1 MRVTQQIV
9 RTSFKNDPLCGRKIY
24 SIKLPNFSTSCQREE
39 LKVDLESLNK
49 VMIRW
54 GDEMLTE
61 NIATQI
67 KIPKKTLIK
76 YLKTWLDRKDK
87 KVMVDRI

>member
-1 MRVTQQIV
+1 M
-9 RTSFKNDPLCGRKIY
+9 
-24 SIKLPNFSTSCQREE
+24 PNFSTSCQREE

-67 KIPKKTLIK
+67 KIPKIKKNHKTFEDLIG
-76 YLKTWLDRKDK
+76 LKRRENDGWQNLKGKHCSYEGIWKR
-87 KVMVDRI
+87 